1 MENHHELNEAIAF
14 DYYGKI
20 LHGDFSSELKMKITE
35 YIAALQAFEKTGNP
49 AIPYISAWKEED
61 KIIWYEFVSKRF
73 IDLMKCKRD
82 EVAAVFKKSIVDR
95 RKYKYPD
102 VESGI
107 RKETIGHRELN
118 SRRENLRA
126 ESEKKGVL
134 EAIYKLSLRDGQT
147 IWLKDLATIENHE
160 NDRTSISL
168 GCLTVVTKEMKLEE
182 KCENL
187 IEELKNAL
195 AEVKTLSG
203 LLPICSSCKKI
214 RDDKGYWNQ
223 IEAYI
228 SKHSKAEFSHA
239 ICPSCTKKI
248 YPELYKENADDIIS
262 KISPE

>member
-1 MENHHELNEAIAF
+1 MENHHELNKTIAF
-14 DYYGKI
+14 DYCGKI
-20 LHGDFSSELKMKITE
+20 LHGDFSSELKMKIAE
-35 YIAALQAFEKTGNP
+35 YIAALQTFEKTGNP
-49 AIPYISAWKEED
+49 AIPYISAWKKEED

-82 EVAAVFKKSIVDR
+82 EAAEVFKKSVVDR
-95 RKYKYPD
+95 RKYNYPD

-107 RKETIGHRELN
+107 RKETIYLRELN
-118 SRRENLRA
+118 SRREKLRT

-134 EAIYKLSLRDGQT
+134 EAVYKLSLRDGQT
-147 IWLKDLATIENHE
+147 IWLKDQAIIENYE
-160 NDRTSISL
+160 KDRTSISL

-187 IEELKNAL
+187 IEELKKAL
-195 AEVKTLSG
+195 SEVKTLSG

-223 IEAYI
+223 IETYI

-239 ICPSCTKKI
+239 ICPPCTKKI
-248 YPELYKENADDIIS
+248 YPELYK
-262 KISPE
+262 